1 MSGGCIVREN
11 GSVDLVSLGRMGEQ
25 DRKAR
30 FMILKLKVTDGSN
43 AGKEIIINKEKF
55 LIGRAD
61 DCGLRPHS
69 DAISRR
75 HCVIIK
81 TDKVVGV
88 RDLKS
93 RNGTVVNGE
102 KITGDKRLRNGDS
115 LEVGPLK
122 FEVVI
127 EKTAPVEKPVAKKTP
142 KPVGDGAGM
151 GGMVTDWLEEADEVA
166 REEQRLTSGET
177 REYRVDDTSRI
188 ELTDAEAEAKT
199 AAISTDEDE
208 KKKGKKE
215 PGKLPKF
222 EVKKEQPKDSQEAAQ
237 QVLRKLFNRS

>member
-1 MSGGCIVREN
+1 
-11 GSVDLVSLGRMGEQ
+11 
-25 DRKAR
+25 
-30 FMILKLKVTDGSN
+30 MILKLKVTDGSN
-43 AGKEIIINKEKF
+43 AGKEIIVNKDKF

-61 DCGLRPHS
+61 ECGLRPHS

-93 RNGTVVNGE
+93 RNGTIVNGE
-102 KITGDKRLRNGDS
+102 KITGDKRLRNGDT

-127 EKTAPVEKPVAKKTP
+127 EKTAPVEKPAP
-142 KPVGDGAGM
+142 KPKPEPVAEAGGM
-151 GGMVTDWLEEADEVA
+151 GDMVSSWLEEADDVA
-166 REEQRLTSGET
+166 KVEQRLTANET
-177 REYRVDDTSRI
+177 REYRFDDTSKI
-188 ELTDAEAEAKT
+188 EVSK
-199 AAISTDEDE
+199 EDE
-208 KKKGKKE
+208 ETATKETKELKPEDKEKKE

-222 EVKKEQPKDSQEAAQ
+222 EVKKEQPKDSREAAQ

>member
-1 MSGGCIVREN
+1 
-11 GSVDLVSLGRMGEQ
+11 
-25 DRKAR
+25 
-30 FMILKLKVTDGSN
+30 MILKLKVTDGSN
-43 AGKEIIINKEKF
+43 AGKEIIIDKDKF

-61 DCGLRPHS
+61 ECGLRPHS

-81 TDKVVGV
+81 TDKIIGV

-102 KITGDKRLRNGDS
+102 KITGDKRLRNGDV

-127 EKTAPVEKPVAKKTP
+127 EKTAVVEKPASKPAKA
-142 KPVGDGAGM
+142 VGEGAGM
-151 GGMVTDWLEEADEVA
+151 GNMVSAWLEEADDVA
-166 REEQRLTSGET
+166 RAEQRLTSET
-177 REYRVDDTSRI
+177 REYRFDDTSKI
-188 ELTDAEAEAKT
+188 EVKQDAEEKAESDADKK
-199 AAISTDEDE
+199 EDE
-208 KKKGKKE
+208 KKE

-222 EVKKEQPKDSQEAAQ
+222 EVKKEQPKDTHEAAQ
-237 QVLRKLFNRS
+237 QVLRKLFNRT